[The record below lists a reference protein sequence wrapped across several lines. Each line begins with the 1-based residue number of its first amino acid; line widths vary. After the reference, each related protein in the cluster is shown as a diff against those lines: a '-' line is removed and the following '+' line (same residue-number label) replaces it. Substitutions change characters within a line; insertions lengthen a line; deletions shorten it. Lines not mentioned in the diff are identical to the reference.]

1 MTVTVWFVRDGPQM
15 QRGSS
20 AYQLPLATC
29 VARLGFKKEQWVS
42 GLDRTP
48 RFGDQSKRHS
58 ELEPYRH
65 VVCAI
70 DEAEAKASGWRA
82 GYYRIELDPKEV
94 IARLGPPRPPVPER
108 T

>member
-1 MTVTVWFVRDGPQM
+1 MTVTVWFVRNGPQM
-15 QRGSS
+15 QRGGSV
-20 AYQLPLATC
+20 YQLPLATC
-29 VARLGFKKEQWVS
+29 VARLGLKKEQRAS
-42 GLDRTP
+42 GLEKTP
-48 RFGDQSKRHS
+48 RFGDQNKTPS

-70 DEAEAKASGWRA
+70 DEAEAKATGWEA
-82 GYYRIELDPKEV
+82 GYYRIELAPKEV

>member
-15 QRGSS
+15 QRGRS

-29 VARLGFKKEQWVS
+29 VARLGLKKGQRVS
-42 GLDRTP
+42 GLDKTP
-48 RFGDQSKRHS
+48 RFGDQSKRHF

-65 VVCAI
+65 VVYAI
-70 DEAEAKASGWRA
+70 DEAEAKATGWEA
-82 GYYRIELDPKEV
+82 GYYRIELAPKEV

>member
-1 MTVTVWFVRDGPQM
+1 VTVTVWFVRDGPQK
-15 QRGSS
+15 QRGGS
-20 AYQLPLATC
+20 AYQLRLATC
-29 VARLGFKKEQWVS
+29 VARLELKKEQRVS
-42 GLDRTP
+42 GLEKSP

-58 ELEPYRH
+58 ELDPYRH

-70 DEAEAKASGWRA
+70 DQTEAKASGWEA

-108 T
+108 K

>member
-1 MTVTVWFVRDGPQM
+1 VTVAVWFVRDGPQM
-15 QRGSS
+15 QHGPS

-29 VARLGFKKEQWVS
+29 VARLGLKKEQWVS
-42 GLDRTP
+42 GLDKTP

-70 DEAEAKASGWRA
+70 DDAEAKASGWEA
-82 GYYRIELDPKEV
+82 GYYRIEPDPKEV
-94 IARLGPPRPPVPER
+94 IARLGLPRPSVPE
-108 T
+108 

>member
-29 VARLGFKKEQWVS
+29 VARLGLKKEQWVS

-65 VVCAI
+65 AVCAI
-70 DEAEAKASGWRA
+70 DEAEAKASGWR
-82 GYYRIELDPKEV
+82 G
-94 IARLGPPRPPVPER
+94 RLLPNRTRPQGGDR
-108 T
+108 TVRTTSASRA